1 MIATVLTWIASTRM
15 GRSLAAAGAV
25 LLAVAV
31 IFLKGRSVGG
41 ADARRKAEEIDHEGA
56 NQTRARV
63 DAALADDAADGRSA
77 AARLREAGRLRD

>member
-1 MIATVLTWIASTRM
+1 MIAAFLATRV

-77 AARLREAGRLRD
+77 ADRLREAGRLRD

>member
-1 MIATVLTWIASTRM
+1 MIATVFAWLASTRM

-41 ADARRKAEEIDHEGA
+41 ADARRKAQEIDHVGA
-56 NQTRARV
+56 EKVRTRV
-63 DAALADDAADGRSA
+63 DAAIADNAADKRSA
-77 AARLREAGRLRD
+77 VDRLREAGRLRD

>member
-1 MIATVLTWIASTRM
+1 MIATVFTWIASTRM

-41 ADARRKAEEIDHEGA
+41 ADARRKAEEIDHAGA
-56 NQTRARV
+56 EKVRTRV
-63 DAALADDAADGRSA
+63 DAALADDAADKRSA
-77 AARLREAGRLRD
+77 ADRLREAGRLRD